1 MNSTMC
7 VGGTFSVRKWL
18 EMVCRLAVS
27 YLTKLMIYLKFKIIK
42 EKQSSDQSM
51 IRCDIQV
58 DLISTKSVFPMA

>member
-1 MNSTMC
+1 MF
-7 VGGTFSVRKWL
+7 GGTFSVRKWL

-51 IRCDIQV
+51 IRYDIQV